1 MFCYQRSFGLPTEV
15 ITIEQFRALIRAPR
29 TLKLVKEAREALAR
43 GDKNAYDNKKKG
55 LPFVIF
61 IATYD
66 ESDKEFENKQT
77 GEKTTKRGHWRN
89 QKFCRLN
96 GLCVIDFDHVEGDV
110 RKVWEDAFARLSDE
124 DKARVLFVF
133 VTPSGH
139 GLKVVFMADVNVGN
153 LIDNQKDFSA
163 KLGLNPD
170 EACKDASRGAFL
182 TTREDIILINEEKL
196 FTYED
201 ISFGEKYNDEY
212 RSGHSQ
218 PTVRPA
224 GSPVA
229 GCHSGHGS
237 HDTGGNSPDAEAM
250 KSDDSI
256 DRLSMRE
263 GRT

>member
-110 RKVWEDAFARLSDE
+110 RKVWEEAFAKLSDE
-124 DKARVLFVF
+124 DKARILLVYIS
-133 VTPSGH
+133 PSGSS
-139 GLKVVFMADVNVGN
+139 G
-153 LIDNQKDFSA
+153 FS
-163 KLGLNPD
+163 
-170 EACKDASRGAFL
+170 
-182 TTREDIILINEEKL
+182 I
-196 FTYED
+196 
-201 ISFGEKYNDEY
+201 
-212 RSGHSQ
+212 
-218 PTVRPA
+218 
-224 GSPVA
+224 
-229 GCHSGHGS
+229 
-237 HDTGGNSPDAEAM
+237 
-250 KSDDSI
+250 
-256 DRLSMRE
+256 
-263 GRT
+263 